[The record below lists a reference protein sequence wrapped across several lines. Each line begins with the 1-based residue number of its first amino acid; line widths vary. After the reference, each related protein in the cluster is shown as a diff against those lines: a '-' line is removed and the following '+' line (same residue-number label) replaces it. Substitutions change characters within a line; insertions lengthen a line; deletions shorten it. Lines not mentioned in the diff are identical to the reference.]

1 MCGIF
6 CYIYYKNEK
15 NDEIQWDLIK
25 DNISKRGPDKL
36 SSYSQ
41 TLNDQLLGNFAAG
54 VLWMQGP
61 EPKVQPCVDD
71 EGNILLW
78 NGDIFS
84 GPLKIENKSDT
95 SALLT
100 HLKLSKNIL
109 ETINLIEGPF
119 SLIYYQ
125 KSTNLLY
132 FGRDFI
138 GRHSL
143 LVKIVKNKSF
153 MLASTANKNID
164 NIIELSACG
173 IFIMDCNNSN
183 FDLSCYP
190 WHASHQRCQ
199 MILNDLNLP
208 INITVKKSVLSLKL
222 TDNAVEPIP
231 DDLFYFEAGL
241 DTKNVKKA
249 MSKLLKNPEIDERVE
264 SLWKLL
270 KKSIEVRIK
279 LKPQYCKN
287 CIKLILANEI
297 NFKCNHSKIGIL
309 FSGGLD
315 STILAAIAN
324 EYVPD
329 TESIDLINVAF
340 EKKLNSN
347 GEKNKLNAGV
357 SIFDVPDRITGRQAF
372 KELQKL
378 YPSRN
383 WNFIETNVSRK
394 ELEDCCENIICH
406 LIYPLKTI
414 LDESLG
420 CAVWFA
426 SRGSGL
432 LSNQESYESPCRV
445 LLLGMGADELFGGYT
460 RHRTTLRRRGWKALW
475 QELNMEL
482 FRISERNLGRDDRVI
497 SNHGRQSRLPYLD
510 ENVIQ
515 YVKSLKPWERCY
527 PTEKI
532 PPGFG
537 DKLLLRLLAFKIG
550 LHETAS
556 FPKRAFQ
563 FGSRIANSKQNA
575 NDISNWLQ

>member
-6 CYIYYKNEK
+6 CYIYHPNQ
-15 NDEIQWDLIK
+15 NDDKWNLIK
-25 DNISKRGPDKL
+25 DDISKRGPD
-36 SSYSQ
+36 S
-41 TLNDQLLGNFAAG
+41 LNLYCHVLNEQLIGKFAAG

-84 GPLKIENKSDT
+84 GPLKSENESDT
-95 SALLT
+95 FTLLT

-109 ETINLIEGPF
+109 ETISLIEGPF

-143 LVKIVKNKSF
+143 LIKIVKNKF
-153 MLASTANKNID
+153 VMLTSVANNNID
-164 NIIELSACG
+164 GIIELPACG
-173 IFIMDCNNSN
+173 IFVIDCNNSN
-183 FDLSCYP
+183 FELSCYP
-190 WHASHQRCQ
+190 WYKSNQYFLTVLNNLNCSLNVKVKES
-199 MILNDLNLP
+199 IL
-208 INITVKKSVLSLKL
+208 SSKL
-222 TDNAVEPIP
+222 IENVEPIP
-231 DDLFYFEAGL
+231 EDLSL
-241 DTKNVKKA
+241 LQDISDTTNIKKT
-249 MSKLLKNPEIDERVE
+249 MSELLKNPDIYERVVK
-264 SLWKLL
+264 LWKLL
-270 KKSIEVRIK
+270 KKSIEIRIK
-279 LKPQYCKN
+279 LKPEYCKN
-287 CIKLILANEI
+287 CIKKYLVDKVNK
-297 NFKCNHSKIGIL
+297 KCSHTKIGIL

-315 STILAAIAN
+315 STILAAIAD
-324 EYVPD
+324 EYVPAN
-329 TESIDLINVAF
+329 ESIDLINVAF
-340 EKKLNSN
+340 EKKCNSI
-347 GEKNKLNAGV
+347 GEKNNKSNNV
-357 SIFDVPDRITGRQAF
+357 ISIFDVPDRKTGRQALN
-372 KELQKL
+372 ELQKL
-378 YPSRN
+378 FPLRT
-383 WNFIETNVSRK
+383 WNFIEINVSRK
-394 ELEDCCENIICH
+394 ELEDCCKEIICH

-426 SRGSGL
+426 SRGVGL
-432 LSNQESYESPCRV
+432 LSGCKPYESSCRI

-460 RHRTTLRRRGWKALW
+460 RHRTILRRHGWKALGE
-475 QELNMEL
+475 ELNIEL

-515 YVKSLKPWERCY
+515 YVKNLKPWERCY
-527 PTEKI
+527 PTEKM
-532 PPGFG
+532 PPGLG

-550 LHETAS
+550 LQETAS

-563 FGSRIANSKQNA
+563 FGSKIANSKQNA
-575 NDISNWLQ
+575 NDISNWLR

>member
-1 MCGIF
+1 F
-6 CYIYYKNEK
+6 CYIYHKKEN
-15 NDEIQWDLIK
+15 NDKWDLIK

-36 SSYSQ
+36 SSHYQ
-41 TLNDQLLGNFAAG
+41 ILNEQLVGNFSAG

-61 EPKVQPCVDD
+61 EPRVQPCVDD
-71 EGNILLW
+71 KGNILLW

-84 GPLKIENKSDT
+84 GPLKIETESDT
-95 SALLT
+95 FALLT
-100 HLKLSKNIL
+100 HLKSSKNIL
-109 ETINLIEGPF
+109 QTINLIEGPF

-143 LVKIVKNKSF
+143 LIKVVKNESF
-153 MLASTANKNID
+153 MLTSTANKNIE
-164 NIIELSACG
+164 NIIELPACG
-173 IFIMDCNNSN
+173 IFTMDCNNSN

-199 MILNDLNLP
+199 TILNDLNLP
-208 INITVKKSVLSLKL
+208 VNITIKESILSSKL
-222 TDNAVEPIP
+222 TDNDLEPIP
-231 DDLFYFEAGL
+231 DDLSFFEADL
-241 DTKNVKKA
+241 DTKDVKKS
-249 MSKLLKNPEIDERVE
+249 MSELLKNPEINERAE

-279 LKPQYCKN
+279 LKPEYCKN
-287 CIKLILANEI
+287 CIKLILADEI
-297 NFKCNHSKIGIL
+297 NLKCNHSKIGIL

-324 EYVPD
+324 EFVPD
-329 TESIDLINVAF
+329 NESIDLINVAF
-340 EKKLNSN
+340 EKRLNSN
-347 GEKNKLNAGV
+347 GEKIKSNCGV
-357 SIFDVPDRITGRQAF
+357 SIFDVPDRLTGRQAF

-378 YPSRN
+378 YPNRN

-394 ELEDCCENIICH
+394 ELEDCCENIISH

-432 LSNQESYESPCRV
+432 LSNEEFYESPCRV

-460 RHRTTLRRRGWKALW
+460 RHRTTLRRHGWKALW

-515 YVKSLKPWERCY
+515 YVKRLKPWDRCY
-527 PTEKI
+527 PTEKM

-550 LHETAS
+550 LQETAS

-575 NDISNWLQ
+575 NDISNWLR